1 MTDKD
6 AVLAANAAY
15 YRAFRTADFP
25 AMSDIWADDDVSC
38 IHPGWPAL
46 IGRRAVLESYCAI
59 LANPHQ
65 ERIAHQNEV
74 VLTFG
79 GEARVL
85 CVEVVAGV
93 RLAATNCFR
102 RVNDVWRMIHHQ
114 ATAIG
119 PLGEEP
125 AETPAG
131 RRLN

>member
-15 YRAFRTADFP
+15 YHAFVTADFA
-25 AMSDIWADDDVSC
+25 AMSDIWAVDDVSC

-46 IGRRAVLESYCAI
+46 IGRRLVLESYFAI
-59 LANPHQ
+59 LSNPHQ
-65 ERIAHQNEV
+65 ERIAHQDEV

-85 CVEVVAGV
+85 CVEIVAGV
-93 RLAATNCFR
+93 QLAATNLFR
-102 RVNDVWRMIHHQ
+102 RVDDVWRMIHHQ

-125 AETPAG
+125 AETPPG